1 MKKNKTYEKSLH
13 TASSATFCFEN
24 EDHTLG
30 NCLRC
35 ILLQK
40 EGIEY
45 AGYTV
50 PHPTQSEINLR
61 IQTTG
66 EPAINILKES
76 LNDLS
81 NMCDIMLCTF
91 NNALKSNS

>member
-1 MKKNKTYEKSLH
+1 MEEKNYYEHMRTLTH
-13 TASSATFCFEN
+13 ATFCFEN

-40 EGIEY
+40 EGVEF

-50 PHPTQSEINLR
+50 PHPTQAEINLR

-66 EPAINILKES
+66 EPAINILKDS
-76 LNDLS
+76 LDDLS
-81 NMCDIMLCTF
+81 NICDIMLNKF
-91 NNALKSNS
+91 DSVVKRVY

>member
-1 MKKNKTYEKSLH
+1 MEEKSYFQNLKTITH
-13 TASSATFCFEN
+13 ATFCFEN

-40 EGIEY
+40 EGIEF

-50 PHPTQSEINLR
+50 PHPTQAEINLR

-66 EPAINILKES
+66 KPAINILKDS
-76 LNDLS
+76 LDDLS
-81 NMCDIMLCTF
+81 NICTILLEKF
-91 NNALKSNS
+91 KNALESA

>member
-1 MKKNKTYEKSLH
+1 MNVLWR
-13 TASSATFCFEN
+13 
-24 EDHTLG
+24 

-40 EGIEY
+40 EGVEF

-50 PHPTQSEINLR
+50 PHPTQPEINVR

-66 EPAINILKES
+66 KPAIDILKES
-76 LNDLS
+76 LDDLG
-81 NMCDIMLCTF
+81 NMCDIMLNKF
-91 NNALKSNS
+91 NEALKQS

>member
-1 MKKNKTYEKSLH
+1 MEENLYSQNLKTITH
-13 TASSATFCFEN
+13 ATFCFEN

-40 EGIEY
+40 EGIEF

-50 PHPTQSEINLR
+50 PHPTQAEINLR

-66 EPAINILKES
+66 SQKNIFIPPSSIVHASQTRYKH
-76 LNDLS
+76 
-81 NMCDIMLCTF
+81 F
-91 NNALKSNS
+91 KRFVR

>member
-1 MKKNKTYEKSLH
+1 MEKKKYSEQLRTLTH
-13 TASSATFCFEN
+13 ATFCFEN

-40 EGIEY
+40 EGVEF

-50 PHPTQSEINLR
+50 PHPTQAEINLR

-66 EPAINILKES
+66 EPAINILKDS
-76 LNDLS
+76 LDDLS
-81 NMCDIMLCTF
+81 NICDIMLAKF
-91 NNALKSNS
+91 NDALNGVH

>member
-1 MKKNKTYEKSLH
+1 MEEKAYFQNLKTITH
-13 TASSATFCFEN
+13 ATFCFEN

-40 EGIEY
+40 EGIEF

-50 PHPTQSEINLR
+50 PHPTQAEINLR

-66 EPAINILKES
+66 EPAINILKDS
-76 LNDLS
+76 LDDLS
-81 NMCDIMLCTF
+81 NICSIMLDKF
-91 NNALKSNS
+91 NDALENA

>member
-1 MKKNKTYEKSLH
+1 MEEKNYYEDMRTMTH
-13 TASSATFCFEN
+13 ATFCFEN

-40 EGIEY
+40 EGVEF

-50 PHPTQSEINLR
+50 PHPTQAEINLR

-66 EPAINILKES
+66 EPAINILKDS
-76 LNDLS
+76 LDDLS
-81 NMCDIMLCTF
+81 NICDIMLNKF
-91 NNALKSNS
+91 DSVVKRVY

>member
-1 MKKNKTYEKSLH
+1 MEEKKNFENLKTLTH
-13 TASSATFCFEN
+13 ATFCFES

-40 EGIEY
+40 EGVEF

-50 PHPTQSEINLR
+50 PHPTQAEINVR

-66 EPAINILKES
+66 KPALNILKES
-76 LNDLS
+76 LDDLS
-81 NMCDIMLCTF
+81 NICDIMLNKF
-91 NNALKSNS
+91 NDVLKYSY

>member
-1 MKKNKTYEKSLH
+1 MEENTYFEDLR
-13 TASSATFCFEN
+13 TLTQATFCFEN

-40 EGIEY
+40 EGIEF

-50 PHPTQSEINLR
+50 PHPTQAEINLR

-76 LNDLS
+76 LDDLAH
-81 NMCDIMLCTF
+81 MCDIMLDKF
-91 NNALKSNS
+91 NNTLKNSH

>member
-1 MKKNKTYEKSLH
+1 MEENLYSQNLKTITH
-13 TASSATFCFEN
+13 ATFCFEN

-40 EGIEY
+40 EGIEF

-50 PHPTQSEINLR
+50 PHPTQAEINLR

-66 EPAINILKES
+66 KPAINILKDS
-76 LNDLS
+76 LDDLS
-81 NMCDIMLCTF
+81 NICTILLDKF
-91 NNALKSNS
+91 KDALESA

>member
-1 MKKNKTYEKSLH
+1 MDEKYYENLKHLTH
-13 TASSATFCFEN
+13 ATFCFEN

-30 NCLRC
+30 NCLRY

-40 EGIEY
+40 EGVEF

-50 PHPTQSEINLR
+50 PHPTQAEINLR

-66 EPAINILKES
+66 EPAVNILMDS
-76 LNDLS
+76 LSDLFQVC
-81 NMCDIMLCTF
+81 NIMMTKF
-91 NNALKSNS
+91 QFALDSAS

>member
-1 MKKNKTYEKSLH
+1 MEDKAYFQNLKTITH
-13 TASSATFCFEN
+13 ATFCFEN

-40 EGIEY
+40 EGIEF

-50 PHPTQSEINLR
+50 PHPTQAEINLR

-66 EPAINILKES
+66 EPAINILKDS
-76 LNDLS
+76 LDDLS
-81 NMCDIMLCTF
+81 NICTIMLDKF
-91 NNALKSNS
+91 NDALENA